1 MLKCWGLGG
10 IPLTLA
16 APRPW
21 EELLAF
27 KATFPGKEGKTVMCV
42 GKDIE
47 KENTQRH
54 RRTHART
61 HTHTDTRTNTHTR
74 THTDTHTQ
82 THTRTH
88 TDMHVHG
95 HTHGHTHTQTHTHTH
110 IHTRAHTYTHA
121 HTHTHTHAHTALHF
135 IKEPK
140 IQRFINEPKSLRI
153 TPLISLR
160 GTFTATAQHRPEAG
174 GTQISQ
180 PNMPKILK
188 IPLYDVRLSRSAVF
202 WTAVPSVS
210 GQFHGQLFAVP

>member
-1 MLKCWGLGG
+1 MICVTDESDHVFVHQQ
-10 IPLTLA
+10 ILT
-16 APRPW
+16 P
-21 EELLAF
+21 F
-27 KATFPGKEGKTVMCV
+27 S
-42 GKDIE
+42 
-47 KENTQRH
+47 NQTQQRY
-54 RRTHART
+54 RF
-61 HTHTDTRTNTHTR
+61 TRFI
-74 THTDTHTQ
+74 DS
-82 THTRTH
+82 
-88 TDMHVHG
+88 HVN
-95 HTHGHTHTQTHTHTH
+95 TQTHTHT
-110 IHTRAHTYTHA
+110 
-121 HTHTHTHAHTALHF
+121 HTALHF

-140 IQRFINEPKSLRI
+140 IQRFINEPKSFRI